1 MPGART
7 MSQSSAWTLAPSER
21 HAEALTIAGAV
32 ASSLPAWISE
42 LAAERAPEL
51 TPTTP
56 ELTRLLTA
64 RLLGLRSSRA
74 RGVDDAIGALRRART
89 RSSSLRATNTERGAW
104 LAKTLEA
111 ADAELARQNL
121 RDDRNSPWLA
131 AELLR
136 AQPDLVRARGR
147 ELKLV
152 GFSRWD
158 RATLTLFEALHAALA
173 TTGGSASIE
182 LPLPSEG
189 PLADACGQV
198 FAELEARWATRPTA
212 PSLLPQRERR
222 QGTPRLIAA
231 HDAPSEARAVVRA
244 VLEAL
249 QGGAVLDAIA
259 IAPVELSET
268 FLEPLRFEL
277 GKARLPFV
285 EPRGRPALSSPRAH
299 RALELLRLSAGPLSR
314 DALIDVLRTPG
325 LKLGR
330 WFSDTNPSELC
341 SELAKLP
348 LRVDRTGDELL
359 RDLSDRLAELEREER
374 PGSNP
379 GMRLRP
385 AERALAAFLA
395 ELAALGEPAPR
406 TLHARRAAKLFDEL
420 GLSEPSLP
428 VIRDAITRSV
438 QKRPELLFALGQDSL
453 AHRAIQAA
461 LERTRGAALALD
473 ATEAVALDVYVEELD
488 QALEGSSP
496 LSGAAR
502 AGAVRIARPADLAGL
517 ELDAVVLCR
526 ASDVALDRNPA
537 PNAVLGDRF
546 GALLPKDERPPNAF
560 SEHRFE
566 LVAVA
571 SVLSGAR
578 QLSVSY
584 ATHEGESSL
593 GPSRLAMWLESRG
606 ATLRREP
613 ASLLARGAG
622 RTLPEPVPTPSALR
636 RAEIEGERQRYFFAA
651 DPESLAGP
659 YTGRTPQLTAYLG
672 GDSERPIAV
681 TALERALRCRFLG
694 FMGSVLR
701 ANRDDPVGDAI
712 SARERGS
719 LLHAALASALDATRS
734 RLGVDTPAEL
744 LATGME
750 AARVTLETKGRGA
763 LRRAGLAATLLDVRA
778 ILSVSFAADD
788 GVAFTEAELGF
799 GRGSPWQPLELESLH
814 VSGRIDRI
822 DASTDRR
829 RVRVI
834 DYKTRLGSKGD
845 GSTELQPWLYA
856 EKVAR
861 EWGAE
866 HTSFAYFGLNQR
878 TPALRVVYEGP
889 PNGAEIQSAFER
901 AEAIARELGAG
912 RVEPIPKQKSFCTR
926 CLARDACRRPLS
938 APDPGPERSE
948 P

>member
-1 MPGART
+1 MPGARP
-7 MSQSSAWTLAPSER
+7 MNPSSAWMLAPSER
-21 HAEALTIAGAV
+21 HAEALVIAGAS
-32 ASSLPAWISE
+32 ASSLPAWLNE
-42 LAAERAPEL
+42 LASERAPDL
-51 TPTTP
+51 TATTP
-56 ELTRLLTA
+56 EIRRLLTA
-64 RLLGLRSSRA
+64 RLLGLHSSRA
-74 RGVDDAIGALRRART
+74 RGVDDALGALRRART
-89 RSSSLRATNTERGAW
+89 RTSSLRATNTERGAW

-111 ADAELARQNL
+111 ADAELRLRQL
-121 RDDRNSPWLA
+121 RDDRDGTWLA
-131 AELLR
+131 AELLKSEPER
-136 AQPDLVRARGR
+136 VRARGR

-152 GFSRWD
+152 GFTRWD
-158 RATLTLFEALHAALA
+158 RATLTLFETLHAALGA
-173 TTGGSASIE
+173 TGGGASIE

-212 PSLLPQRERR
+212 PALLPQRERR

-249 QGGAVLDAIA
+249 QGGAALDAIA
-259 IAPVELSET
+259 IAPVELSESV
-268 FLEPLRFEL
+268 LEPLRFEL
-277 GKARLPFV
+277 EKARLPFV
-285 EPRGRPALSSPRAH
+285 EPRGRPPLASPRAH
-299 RALELLRLSAGPLSR
+299 RALELLRLAAGPLSR

-359 RDLSDRLAELEREER
+359 RDLGDRLAELEREER
-374 PGSNP
+374 PSAS
-379 GMRLRP
+379 RLRP

-395 ELAALGEPAPR
+395 ELAAVGEPAPR

-420 GLSEPSLP
+420 GLSEPALP
-428 VIRDAITRSV
+428 VIRDAIARSV
-438 QKRPELLFALGQDSL
+438 QKRPELLFALGQDSR
-453 AHRAIQAA
+453 ANRAIQAA
-461 LERTRGAALALD
+461 LERTRAAALALG
-473 ATEAVALDVYVEELD
+473 ATEAVALEVYVGELD
-488 QALEGSSP
+488 QALEGSTP

-502 AGAVRIARPADLAGL
+502 AGAVRIARPVDLAGL

-526 ASDVALDRNPA
+526 ASDAALDRNPA
-537 PNAVLGDRF
+537 PNAVLGERF
-546 GALLPKDERPPNAF
+546 GALLPKDERPPTVFA
-560 SEHRFE
+560 EHRFE

-593 GPSRLAMWLESRG
+593 GPSRLVMWLESRG
-606 ATLRREP
+606 ALLRREP
-613 ASLLARGAG
+613 MSLLARGAG
-622 RTLPEPVPTPSALR
+622 RTIRAPVPSPSALR
-636 RAEIEGERQRYFFAA
+636 RAEIEAERQRYFFAA
-651 DPESLAGP
+651 DPEAAAGP
-659 YTGRTPQLTAYLG
+659 YSGRTQDLAAYLG
-672 GDSERPIAV
+672 GDSGRPIAV

-719 LLHAALASALDATRS
+719 LLHAALAAALDATRS

-744 LATGME
+744 LAAGME

-778 ILSVSFAADD
+778 ILRVSFAADD
-788 GVAFTEAELGF
+788 GVAFAEAELGF
-799 GRGSPWQPLELESLH
+799 GPGSTWQPLELDSLH

-822 DASTDRR
+822 DASGDRR

-889 PNGAEIQSAFER
+889 PNGEEIRTAFER
-901 AEAIARELGAG
+901 AETIAQELGAG
-912 RVEPIPKQKSFCTR
+912 RVEPLPKQKGFCTR

-938 APDPGPERSE
+938 APDPGPERGE